1 MEGFPP
7 IEPGHYLYVITWAL
21 IGMCVSATAWSNRRE
36 PVLKDYLAGSLGIS
50 MEALGVEVAGGRP
63 ALVVPLAA
71 ALFFALLIRY
81 LSDGRGF
88 RLSNSRA
95 SVQRVLASS
104 VVVLGFFWMRV
115 CVLLLAYRGWWDR
128 LILFPGG

>member
-1 MEGFPP
+1 M
-7 IEPGHYLYVITWAL
+7 
-21 IGMCVSATAWSNRRE
+21 
-36 PVLKDYLAGSLGIS
+36 LKDYLAGSLGIS

-63 ALVVPLAA
+63 ALVVPLAP

-104 VVVLGFFWMRV
+104 VVVLGFFWMQV

-128 LILFPGG
+128 LILYPGG